1 MADNEQDDQERT
13 EQPTPKRLDEA
24 RKKGDIPRS
33 RDLSA
38 AAVMMMAGVGFYLMG
53 AQIGT
58 GISEMVR
65 SSLTLSPDAITD
77 EGMMTAALA
86 GAMLKAALA
95 CLPIVG
101 LIMLAAAITP
111 LALGGWSFSTEALSP
126 NFERLSPLS
135 GFKRIFSTTALVELA
150 KSLGKFTV
158 VALAAV
164 LVLRSQTSELLA
176 LGSEPTKQAVVHAF
190 KMCGQAF
197 IVLSSGLLI
206 IAGIDVPYQLWQY
219 AKKLRMSREDIR
231 REMKEAEGSPEV
243 KGRIRQLQRE
253 VAQRRM
259 MEDVPKADVIVTNP
273 THFAVALRYDDT
285 RMRAPIVV
293 AKGADH
299 VAAKIR
305 ELADKHQVPIF
316 EAPPLARTLHRHVE
330 IGDPIPQRLYV
341 AVAQV
346 LTYVFQLRA
355 AKQGAAMMPGRPDID
370 MRDIVAAEEVEQR
383 ARRGETPRSEIL
395 Q

>member
-1 MADNEQDDQERT
+1 MAENDQDEQDKT

-33 RDLSA
+33 RDLSS
-38 AAVMMMAGVGFYLMG
+38 AAVMMMGGIGFSLLG

-58 GISEMVR
+58 DMSEMVR
-65 SSLTLSPDAITD
+65 SSLSLSPDAINGD
-77 EGMMTAALA
+77 GVMTAALST
-86 GAMLKAALA
+86 AMLKAALA
-95 CLPIVG
+95 CAPIVG
-101 LIMLAAAITP
+101 LIMLAAAIAP
-111 LALGGWSFSTEALSP
+111 LALGGWSFSGEALTP
-126 NFERLSPLS
+126 KFERLSPLN
-135 GFKRIFSTTALVELA
+135 GFKRMFSTTALVELM
-150 KSLGKFTV
+150 KSLAKFSV

-164 LVLRSQTSELLA
+164 LVLRAQTGELLA

-197 IVLSSGLLI
+197 IILSAGLLI
-206 IAGIDVPYQLWQY
+206 IAAADVPYQLWQY
-219 AKKLRMSREDIR
+219 AKKLRMSRHDIKQ
-231 REMKEAEGSPEV
+231 EMKESEGSPEI

-253 VAQRRM
+253 IAQRRM
-259 MEDVPKADVIVTNP
+259 MEDVPKADVVVTNP
-273 THFAVALRYDDT
+273 THFAVALRYDDQ

-305 ELADKHQVPIF
+305 ELADAHKVPIF

-330 IGDPIPQRLYV
+330 IGGEIPQRLYV

-346 LTYVFQLRA
+346 LTYIFQLRA
-355 AKQGAAMMPGRPDID
+355 AMQGAAIMPHRPDID
-370 MRDIVAAEEVEQR
+370 MQDIVAAEEAELR
-383 ARRGETPRSEIL
+383 AKRGPIQGEAVS
-395 Q
+395 